1 MVVEGLRTLQCKG
14 LRQSGMFCPLIHQLS
29 ASHPHPHA
37 PQLLTGSYCLL
48 YRNLLRPVDREMSK
62 ISCLPKTEREDW
74 ETWCPQH
81 SAVSS
86 LVSLFTPAVMEWV
99 DSFICSPVCTN
110 LKSLIQLSVTAERT
124 VVIFLSIATL
134 FPPTND
140 WCFSLVL
147 VIWFLVGL
155 GLGHQLAV
163 A

>member
-1 MVVEGLRTLQCKG
+1 MVEGLRTLQCKG
-14 LRQSGMFCPLIHQLS
+14 LRQSGMFCPI
-29 ASHPHPHA
+29 ASFIGISFV
-37 PQLLTGSYCLL
+37 QWIGGNVKDLLLA
-48 YRNLLRPVDREMSK
+48 E
-62 ISCLPKTEREDW
+62 KTEREDW